1 VTFEQR
7 GRVTH
12 VAVEDDGVGFHPEQV
27 EKGLGLKGMRERAE
41 VLGGRLIVQSRPGD
55 GTRVE
60 LVLPEDF
67 E

>member
-1 VTFEQR
+1 M
-7 GRVTH
+7 TH

-27 EKGLGLKGMRERAE
+27 EEGLGLKGMRERAE
-41 VLGGRLIVQSRPGD
+41 VLGGRLLVQSRPGN